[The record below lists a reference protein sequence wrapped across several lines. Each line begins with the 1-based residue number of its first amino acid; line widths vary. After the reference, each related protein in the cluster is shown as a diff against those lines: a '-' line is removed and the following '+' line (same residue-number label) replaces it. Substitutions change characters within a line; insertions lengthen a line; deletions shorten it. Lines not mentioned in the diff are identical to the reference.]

1 MQVELRGIDAD
12 VGEIRFIG
20 VELVPDVLEIYVHY
34 LPAFPA
40 DEVVVI
46 VEIGVVPR
54 GRPAQV
60 EVREEP
66 GFDQLLHVPVNGR
79 GREHGV
85 LGPGLLIYLV
95 RSHVAVVFRED
106 MEYNHP
112 LGGELKPFL
121 PALFHQLFEF
131 KRFVS
136 HDFYI
141 LPVNCQPVNTYY

>member
-1 MQVELRGIDAD
+1 MQVELGGVDAD
-12 VGEIRFIG
+12 VGEVGLFG
-20 VELVPDVLEIYVHY
+20 VELVPDVPEIHVHY
-34 LPAFPA
+34 LAAFLA
-40 DEVVVI
+40 DEMVVI
-46 VEIGVVPR
+46 VKVGVVPR
-54 GRPAQV
+54 GRPSEV
-60 EVREEP
+60 EVCEEP

-85 LGPGLLIYLV
+85 LGFSLLVYLV

-106 MEYNHP
+106 VEYDHP
-112 LGGELKPFL
+112 LGGELEPLF

-141 LPVNCQPVNTYY
+141 VPVDPLLVNA

>member
-12 VGEIRFIG
+12 VGEVGFFG
-20 VELVPDVLEIYVHY
+20 VELVTDVLEIDVRD
-34 LPAFPA
+34 LPAFLA

-46 VEIGVVPR
+46 VEVGVVPS

-66 GFDQLLHVPVNGR
+66 RFDQLLHVPVNGR

-85 LGPGLLIYLV
+85 FGPGLLIYLV
-95 RSHVAVVFRED
+95 GRQVAVVFRED

-112 LGGELKPFL
+112 LGGELEP
-121 PALFHQLFEF
+121 LFFTLLHQLFEF
-131 KRFVS
+131 KRFVY

-141 LPVNCQPVNTYY
+141 LPVNFPLVNA